1 MKSFWDFLGEPG
13 EPVRWT
19 CQGVDNSP
27 MWKSYNLGFGG
38 CNDWLTC
45 DVGFWQEVGARP
57 SEVLLHEHV
66 WTANFNFTMV
76 IEVNNKPTS

>member
-45 DVGFWQEVGARP
+45 DVGFWQEVGAETIWGLA
-57 SEVLLHEHV
+57 S
-66 WTANFNFTMV
+66 WTCLDCELNFTMV